1 MLKSAKHLLVGS
13 TESHSG
19 KSTMSVALATRL
31 QAMGLRVGWGKPLAS
46 SASIGSGNTGD
57 DTDTD
62 LSFIPQT
69 LSLPPERQL
78 PTLFSLGRQTLAEQ
92 LSNGSPISFAA
103 DLAQY
108 WEQAAGDVFLVE
120 GPSTLEEGG
129 LLRLSLPEIADAL
142 EASALLVMRFNTDCM
157 VDQLIS
163 AQKRLGQALL
173 GVVLNE
179 IDEADERFATETVVP
194 YLEKQGIPV
203 LATLPKLPFLSSIRV
218 SELIRHL
225 DAEVLCCDDHL
236 DLVVESL
243 RIGAM
248 NVNAAL
254 RFFGQGMHQAV
265 VTGGDR
271 RDLQIAALETSTHCL
286 ILTGQMAPSKDV
298 IDLAQDKEVPILSV
312 VTDTLTTVERIDR
325 LLGRIPLKNPDKVP
339 LIKDVLAKE
348 IDIERLSSLMGLE
361 SPAIAP
367 HS

>member
-1 MLKSAKHLLVGS
+1 MLKSAKHLLIGS

-19 KSTMSVALATRL
+19 KSTMSVALGTRL
-31 QAMGLRVGWGKPLAS
+31 KAMGFQVGWGKPLAS
-46 SASIGSGNTGD
+46 TESIGSAPDNS
-57 DTDTD
+57 TDTD
-62 LSFIPQT
+62 LSFIPKM
-69 LSLPPERQL
+69 LSLPPEQQL

-92 LSNGSPISFAA
+92 LGNGAPISFAA
-103 DLAQY
+103 DLEQY
-108 WEQAAGDVFLVE
+108 WEQATGDVLLVE

-129 LLRLSLPEIADAL
+129 LLKLSLPEITAAL
-142 EASALLVMRFNTDCM
+142 DASALLVMRFNTHCM

-163 AQKRLGQALL
+163 AQKRLGKALL
-173 GVVLNE
+173 GVILNE
-179 IDEADERFATETVVP
+179 VGEDNAHFATETVVP

-203 LATLPKLPFLSSIRV
+203 LATLPKLPFLGSIRV
-218 SELIRHL
+218 SELIQHL

-243 RIGAM
+243 KIGAM

-286 ILTGQMAPSKDV
+286 ILTGQIAPGEDV
-298 IDLAQDKEVPILSV
+298 ITLAQDKEVPILSV
-312 VTDTLTTVERIDR
+312 ATDTLTTVERIDR
-325 LLGRIPLKNPDKVP
+325 LFGRISLNNPDKVP
-339 LIKDVLAKE
+339 LIQDVLAKE
-348 IDIERLSSLMGLE
+348 VDIERLSSLMGLE
-361 SPAIAP
+361 IPAIAP